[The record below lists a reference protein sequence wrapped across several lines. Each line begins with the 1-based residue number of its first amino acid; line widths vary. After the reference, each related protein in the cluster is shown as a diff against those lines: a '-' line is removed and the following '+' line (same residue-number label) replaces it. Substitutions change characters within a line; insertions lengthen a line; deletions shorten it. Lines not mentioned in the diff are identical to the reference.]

1 MKKRIISIVT
11 ALAAALCALS
21 VPASAAENTWL
32 TYEAEGAVL
41 ENVEV
46 LEGEGFSGGKYVF
59 MMNEGS
65 IEFSINI
72 PKTGNYTL
80 NFVGRGHNYDK
91 LNDAYLDGERIGEFQ
106 SLNWSLSNGTVA
118 PVRITKGKHT
128 VKVVPT
134 HGWTDIDRLVISP
147 YEAKKDVYAVNG
159 SLINPDASASAKQLM
174 SFLAENYG
182 KNVLSGQQTEGGI
195 NGNEFSAIKANTGK
209 TPAVMGLDIADYL
222 PVRTAHGAN
231 ECRSVEQ
238 AIEFSK
244 AGGIVTISWHWCAPD
259 KYLLPGAANDG
270 NPRWWYAFNTE
281 NLNMD
286 FYKIMH
292 GEDPEGYQMLMDD
305 IDFIAGVL
313 KRLQE
318 ADVPVL
324 FRPLHEASGGWFW
337 WGSAGAES
345 YKLLWV
351 KLYEKLTYE
360 HGLNNLIWVWNGQ
373 SPEWAPTTEWYP
385 GDDYVDII
393 GEDVYAGNH
402 VYFDE
407 YTQRFNEAAKY
418 TNVSKIAALS
428 ENGCLFD
435 IDNAVNDK
443 ALWSWF
449 NVWNNQFCS
458 TDGKNLSEEY
468 TELYMWKKVYSHPN
482 VLSLEDIQ
490 GWRDIKTADK
500 DDKADISDC
509 SIKLSSAS
517 AAYTGK
523 AKKPSVTVTRD
534 GKALK
539 KGTDYTVSYK
549 NNKKIGMATVTVK
562 GKGNYS
568 GSEVLTFK
576 IVPPKQSVKSLT
588 SGKAEQLKITYK
600 KFSGASGYQV
610 RYSESSSMSDAKKKN
625 TRKTSLT
632 VSGLGSGGKYYV
644 QVRTYKTVDGKT
656 YYGAWS
662 AKKSVSVK

>member
-1 MKKRIISIVT
+1 MKKKIISIFT
-11 ALAAALCALS
+11 ALAAALCSFS

-32 TYEAEGAVL
+32 TYEAEKAVL
-41 ENVEV
+41 KDVEV

-59 MMNEGS
+59 MMNDGS
-65 IEFSINI
+65 ITFKINV

-80 NFVGRGHNYDK
+80 NFVGRGHDYDK
-91 LNDAYLDGERIGEFQ
+91 LNNAALDGKNIGEFQ
-106 SLNWSLSNGTVA
+106 SLNWSLSNGIIA
-118 PVRITKGKHT
+118 PVKITKGKHT
-128 VKVVPT
+128 IKVTPS

-147 YEAKKDVYAVNG
+147 YEKKKDIYAVNDA
-159 SLINPDASASAKQLM
+159 LINPDASDSAKRLM

-182 KNVLSGQQTEGGI
+182 RNVLSGQQTEGGI

-222 PVRTAHGAN
+222 PVRIAHGAN
-231 ECRSVEQ
+231 ECKSVEQ

-259 KYLLPGAANDG
+259 KYLLSGKANDG
-270 NPRWWYAFNTE
+270 NPRWWYAFYTE
-281 NLNMD
+281 NVNMD

-292 GEDPEGYQMLMDD
+292 GEDPEGYEMLMDD
-305 IDFIAGVL
+305 IDAIAEVL
-313 KRLQE
+313 KRLKE

-345 YKLLWV
+345 FKLLWV

-373 SPEWAPTTEWYP
+373 SPEWDPTTEWYP

-393 GEDVYAGNH
+393 GEDVYAGNY
-402 VYFDE
+402 VYYDE
-407 YTQRFNEAAKY
+407 YTERFNEAAKY
-418 TNVSKIAALS
+418 TNVSKITALS

-435 IDNAVNDK
+435 IDNAIKDN

-449 NVWNNQFCS
+449 NVWNGNFCS
-458 TDGKNLSEEY
+458 TDGKNLSDEY
-468 TELYMWKKVYSHPN
+468 TELDMWKKVYSHPN

-490 GWRDIKTADK
+490 GWRDAGA
-500 DDKADISDC
+500 ADISDC
-509 SIKLSSAS
+509 SIKLSSSS
-517 AAYTGK
+517 AAYNGK
-523 AKKPSVTVTRD
+523 AIKPSVTVKQN
-534 GKALK
+534 GKTLK

-549 NNKKIGMATVTVK
+549 NNKNIGTATVTVK

-568 GSEVLTFK
+568 GSKVLSFK
-576 IVPPKQSVKSLT
+576 INPPKQSVKSLT
-588 SGKAEQLKITYK
+588 SDKKGQFKVTYK
-600 KFSGASGYQV
+600 KFSGATGYQV
-610 RYSESSSMSDAKKKN
+610 RYSKESSMSDAYEKSTKN
-625 TRKTSLT
+625 TSLT
-632 VSGLGSGGKYYV
+632 VNELKSGEKYYV
-644 QVRTYKTVDGKT
+644 QVRTYKTVDGKS

-662 AKKSVSVK
+662 AIKSVSAA

>member
-1 MKKRIISIVT
+1 MKKRIISVIT
-11 ALAAALCALS
+11 AIAAAFCSLS
-21 VPASAAENTWL
+21 IPVSAAENTWL
-32 TYEAEGAVL
+32 TYEAESAVL
-41 ENVEV
+41 KDVEV

-65 IEFSINI
+65 ITFSINV

-80 NFVGRGHNYDK
+80 NFVGRGHDYDK
-91 LNDAYLDGERIGEFQ
+91 LNNAALDGKNIGEFQ
-106 SLNWSLSNGTVA
+106 SLNWSLSNGIIA
-118 PVRITKGKHT
+118 PVKITKGKHT
-128 VKVVPT
+128 IKVTPS
-134 HGWTDIDRLVISP
+134 HGWTDVDRLVISP
-147 YEAKKDVYAVNG
+147 YEKEKDVYAVNDN
-159 SLINPDASASAKQLM
+159 LVNPDASDSAKQLM
-174 SFLAENYG
+174 SFLAKNYG
-182 KNVLSGQQTEGGI
+182 KNVLSGQQTEGGV

-222 PVRTAHGAN
+222 PVRIAHGAN

-292 GEDPEGYQMLMDD
+292 GEDPEGYEMLMDD
-305 IDFIAGVL
+305 IDSIAKEL
-313 KRLQE
+313 KRLKE

-345 YKLLWV
+345 FKLLWV

-407 YTQRFNEAAKY
+407 YTKRFNEAAKY
-418 TNVSKIAALS
+418 TNVSKITALS

-435 IDNAVNDK
+435 VDNAIKDK

-458 TDGKNLSEEY
+458 TDGKKLSEEY

-490 GWRDIKTADK
+490 GWRDTEA
-500 DDKADISDC
+500 ADISDC
-509 SIKLSSAS
+509 SIKLSSTS
-517 AAYTGK
+517 TAYSGK
-523 AKKPSVTVTRD
+523 AKKPSVTVKYE
-534 GKALK
+534 GKTLK
-539 KGTDYTVSYK
+539 KGIDYTVSYK
-549 NNKKIGMATVTVK
+549 NNKNVGTASVTVK

-568 GSEVLTFK
+568 GSKVLTFK
-576 IVPPKQSVKSLT
+576 IVPAKQSIKSVT
-588 SGKAEQLKITYK
+588 SDTEGRFKVTFK
-600 KFSGASGYQV
+600 KFSGANGYQV
-610 RYSESSSMSDAKKKN
+610 RYSTKSSMSGSKVKS
-625 TRKTSLT
+625 TRNTSLT
-632 VSGLGSGGKYYV
+632 VKGLKSGTKYYV
-644 QVRTYKTVDGKT
+644 QVRTYKVVDGKK

-662 AKKSVSVK
+662 AKKYVTVK